1 MEKTRIFVTKPVSMK
16 NPVVAIISLLIVSS
30 IAAQRD
36 PLYVSHSEKSLFIEH
51 KVSPKESFYSIGRL
65 YTVHPKAI
73 ASFNRLDM
81 NKGLAIGQSLRIP
94 LTDSNFIQKGNTGVP
109 LYYKPSANESLATI
123 STTHRNVSVD
133 MLKSWNG
140 LSANNIDPGT
150 PIVVG
155 FLVTKEIPAVTLTP
169 AIKPESNKDD
179 AVAIAEKKTDPV
191 VIPEKKTEPAKEVTA
206 SVKKEET
213 PSPVVE
219 KPMNEPVQVQKTEAP
234 AQFASQTVAE
244 TGYFTPHF
252 QQQSNKISPK
262 KNETVTAGVFKTT
275 SGWLDGKYY
284 VLINGV
290 QPGMII
296 RITNPATNK
305 HIYAKV
311 LGEMSGISQ
320 NNGLDIRIST
330 ASASALQITEQD
342 KFIVKVLY

>member
-1 MEKTRIFVTKPVSMK
+1 MK
-16 NPVVAIISLLIVSS
+16 NPAVAIISLLIVSS
-30 IAAQRD
+30 VAAQRE
-36 PLYVSHSEKSLFIEH
+36 PLYVSHTDKSLFIEH

-65 YTVHPKAI
+65 YTIHPKAI

-81 NKGLAIGQSLRIP
+81 TKGLAIGQSLRIP
-94 LTDSNFIQKGNTGVP
+94 LTDTNFIQQGNTGVP
-109 LYYKPSANESLATI
+109 LYYRPAANETLAAI
-123 STTHRNVSVD
+123 STTHRNVPVD
-133 MLKSWNG
+133 MIKSWNG
-140 LSANNIDPGT
+140 LSTNNIDPGT

-155 FLVTKEIPAVTLTP
+155 FLVTKEISSVTLTP
-169 AIKPESNKDD
+169 EIKPGNNKEE
-179 AVAIAEKKTDPV
+179 VVVIVEKKTEPEV
-191 VIPEKKTEPAKEVTA
+191 VPQKKTEPAKEVSATI
-206 SVKKEET
+206 KKEEA
-213 PSPVVE
+213 PPKVIE
-219 KPMNEPVQVQKTEAP
+219 KPLNEPVQGQKTETP
-234 AQFASQTVAE
+234 AEFASQTVAE
-244 TGYFTPHF
+244 TGFFTPHF
-252 QQQSNKISPK
+252 QQQISRNSPK